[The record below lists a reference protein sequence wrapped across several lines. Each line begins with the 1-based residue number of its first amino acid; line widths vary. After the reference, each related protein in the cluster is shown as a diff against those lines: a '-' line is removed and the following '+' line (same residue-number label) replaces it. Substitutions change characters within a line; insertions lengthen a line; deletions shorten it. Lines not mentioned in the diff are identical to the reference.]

1 MAHPCK
7 TKAVFGPIPSRRL
20 GRSLGIDLLP
30 FKTCSIDCVYCECGA
45 TTNLTLERREY
56 YPTEKVPQ
64 EIDAILSTGV
74 KADYA
79 TFSGVGEPTLHT
91 GLGRIIEH
99 LRTNWKGV
107 KTCLLTNSTFLGDP
121 QLQKE
126 LEHLDLIVP
135 SIDGSC
141 EEEFQKINRPC
152 PGLTLRQIVD
162 ACLSFRKACPHVT
175 MWLEIFII
183 PGVNDSPESLARFCD
198 IVKQLAPIK
207 YSSILWIG
215 PVQSPGS
222 KFPPGT
228 AWKRSP
234 RGSVRPESRPK
245 SSPVRGRHASGPPGM
260 RKHTTTVFLRHCRN
274 RPAVR
279 MRSRAGCRSMPHT
292 SQHICAEWKKQ
303 GLSPEGKRLA
313 ESYTTKQKDEYNVRN
328 H

>member
-1 MAHPCK
+1 MAHSCK

-198 IVKQLAPIK
+198 IVKQLAPHKVQLNSLDRPGAVSWIQVPSRDRMEEIAARFRATGVETEIITRQGK
-207 YSSILWIG
+207 TRVEPAGDAATYNNRILAALQESSGNADEI
-215 PVQSPGS
+215 
-222 KFPPGT
+222 
-228 AWKRSP
+228 A
-234 RGSVRPESRPK
+234 SRLQIDAAHITTHLRRMEK
-245 SSPVRGRHASGPPGM
+245 AGLVTGRETPCGIIYN
-260 RKHTTTVFLRHCRN
+260 KT
-274 RPAVR
+274 
-279 MRSRAGCRSMPHT
+279 
-292 SQHICAEWKKQ
+292 
-303 GLSPEGKRLA
+303 EG
-313 ESYTTKQKDEYNVRN
+313 
-328 H
+328 